1 MKIFNIIEL
10 IFAFIVTTIL
20 LIVIL
25 FKYYN
30 EKINNL
36 KYKLD
41 NSEDDYIDK
50 MKEKHNII
58 VKLIELVQN
67 KYKINIKIFDEVK
80 EMDINEISNID
91 DSLLDKCYSEILQIK
106 EDNQKTRELKSF
118 RELIDKF
125 EDMETYVV
133 ALRTFYNKY
142 VLEYN
147 NMIKKFP
154 YNIISKFEKLNL
166 QTILEGKEL
175 VVNLQNDLEV

>member
-1 MKIFNIIEL
+1 MKMFNIIEL
-10 IFAFIVTTIL
+10 IFAFIITTIL
-20 LIVIL
+20 LVVIL

-50 MKEKHNII
+50 MKEKHNIV
-58 VKLIELVQN
+58 VKLIELVEN
-67 KYKINIKIFDEVK
+67 KYKINIKLFDEIK
-80 EMDINEISNID
+80 EMDINEISNIN

>member
-58 VKLIELVQN
+58 VKLIELVEN
-67 KYKINIKIFDEVK
+67 KYKINIKLFDEVK
-80 EMDINEISNID
+80 EMDINEISNIN

-125 EDMETYVV
+125 EDMETYIV